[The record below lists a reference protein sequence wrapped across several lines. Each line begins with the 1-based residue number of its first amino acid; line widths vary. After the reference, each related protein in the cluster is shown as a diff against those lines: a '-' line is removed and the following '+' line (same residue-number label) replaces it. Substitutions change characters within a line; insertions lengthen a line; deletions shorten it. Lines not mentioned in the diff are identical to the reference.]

1 MAEAVRDYGK
11 LALDVIRLVG
21 GKENITRYT
30 VAFRLCE
37 EKGK

>member
-21 GKENITRYT
+21 GKENITS
-30 VAFRLCE
+30 AA
-37 EKGK
+37 